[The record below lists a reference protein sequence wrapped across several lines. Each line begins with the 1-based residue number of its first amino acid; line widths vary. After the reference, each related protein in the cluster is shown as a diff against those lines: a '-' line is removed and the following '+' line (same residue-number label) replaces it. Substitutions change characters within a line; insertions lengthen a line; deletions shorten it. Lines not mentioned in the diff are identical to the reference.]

1 LKFVWEGLPLVI
13 VIILQNWKKTLIRRG
28 RKKRVFFRPSNV
40 GLGKE

>member
-13 VIILQNWKKTLIRRG
+13 VIILQNLKKKSIRRG
-28 RKKRVFFRPSNV
+28 RNKRAFFRPSNV